1 MSQIAVRHEA
11 VDRFRIQIRGHE
23 VVVDQPAPAS
33 GDAGPTPTELFVA
46 SLAACA
52 GFYARRFLARHGVA
66 DGELSIACDFGWASD
81 HSRVTAVALR
91 VETPRGIPEELHSA
105 LMRVLEHCTVHESI
119 RETPTVSYEIVP
131 ARAGA
136 AVG

>member
-1 MSQIAVRHEA
+1 MAQITVRHESL
-11 VDRFRIQIRGHE
+11 DRFRIAVRGHE
-23 VVVDQPAPAS
+23 IVVDQPAPSS

-66 DGELSIACDFGWASD
+66 DGELVVVCDFGWAAD
-81 HSRVTAVALR
+81 HSRVTAIALR
-91 VETPRGIPEELHSA
+91 LETPEGIPAELHPA

-119 RETPTVSYEIVP
+119 RAVPTVSYEIAP
-131 ARAGA
+131 ARAAVA
-136 AVG
+136 AH